1 MLCCRICGKMN
12 LPLLRLIFY
21 GCELSDQLENK
32 EEPVT
37 DLNDKLFAKTSLI
50 KLFFTIL
57 TFFY

>member
-1 MLCCRICGKMN
+1 MN